1 MKNKESISIW
11 IIKHLYGVSGVLDER
26 KRQEIGRIASNA
38 YFILLV
44 CNLLSAVIAGFIAD
58 QSIEKAFEFLF
69 FAVLLGSFFLVNLYV
84 FYATTKLHLIDREVE
99 ARDYPNAIKKSV
111 WRAIEFGIGFGLLM
125 YLINVIFDWSDGI
138 QLTSAATSMTYIVRS
153 TGAGIVMGIVHF
165 LNDLFKIKKYRE

>member
-58 QSIEKAFEFLF
+58 HEKAFEFLF
-69 FAVLLGSFFLVNLYV
+69 FAVLLGSFILVNLYV
-84 FYATTKLHLIDREVE
+84 FYATTKLHLIDREIE

-138 QLTSAATSMTYIVRS
+138 QLTSAATSINYIVRS